1 MKDSK
6 DNKREEGKDL
16 FLRMSGDQ
24 SEEMSDVAEISY
36 FSNISDV
43 FKRDD
48 VLQDKMKRGKT
59 SREEFIRLFTK
70 TSAYIKSLK
79 DIIEAKDKRIKSLER
94 QMGNIK
100 NEKGSWNIK
109 EKKISE
115 TKAFR
120 TENDRDDSME
130 EYKDYDSVQ
139 VQKIICR
146 STRDGLKLMS

>member
-48 VLQDKMKRGKT
+48 VLQDKMKRGKN
-59 SREEFIRLFTK
+59 FTRRVH
-70 TSAYIKSLK
+70 SSLHK
-79 DIIEAKDKRIKSLER
+79 NISL
-94 QMGNIK
+94 
-100 NEKGSWNIK
+100 
-109 EKKISE
+109 
-115 TKAFR
+115 
-120 TENDRDDSME
+120 
-130 EYKDYDSVQ
+130 YQ
-139 VQKIICR
+139 V
-146 STRDGLKLMS
+146 S